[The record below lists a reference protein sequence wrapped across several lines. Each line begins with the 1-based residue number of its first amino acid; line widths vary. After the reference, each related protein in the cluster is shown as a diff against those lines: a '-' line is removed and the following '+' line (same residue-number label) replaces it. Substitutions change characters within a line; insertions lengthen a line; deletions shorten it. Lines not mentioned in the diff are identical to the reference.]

1 MALLIW
7 VYVVQPHYLYM
18 VPIYSR
24 LHIRA
29 HVRAHMCK
37 PAGSGPAVMCHAGS
51 FKHLCRLHVGVSE
64 NPLVIQIEW
73 IELMATLRL
82 QVLV

>member
-1 MALLIW
+1 MG
-7 VYVVQPHYLYM
+7 
-18 VPIYSR
+18 
-24 LHIRA
+24 IRCTLPLFI
-29 HVRAHMCK
+29 HGPDLQQVTYKPSWVRAHMCK
-37 PAGSGPAVMCHAGS
+37 PAGSGPAIMCHTGS